1 MTKSILAAGVAAIV
15 MAASPAI
22 AAQPGAARTAV
33 QDALNASAAAWSAAD
48 LDRFMT
54 LYENAPDTVYVGGGK
69 MVRGYQAIHDMYA
82 ARFGG
87 GSAAAMGQLSL
98 EILDFRMTD
107 RDHAFVVGRFHL
119 HRDAASG
126 GDASGLTTLLF
137 HRTPAGWRIIA
148 DHS

>member
-1 MTKSILAAGVAAIV
+1 MTRSILATGIAAIAV
-15 MAASPAI
+15 AASPAM
-22 AAQPGAARTAV
+22 AAQPDAARAAV
-33 QDALNASAAAWSAAD
+33 QSVLDASAAAWSAAD

-54 LYENAPDTVYVGGGK
+54 VYEDAPDTVYVGGGK
-69 MVRGYQAIHDMYA
+69 MVRGYKAIHDMYA

-87 GSAAAMGQLSL
+87 GSAAAMGQLTL
-98 EILDFRMTD
+98 EILDFRLPD

-137 HRTPAGWRIIA
+137 HRTPAGWVIVA